1 MKNLFTIMKYH
12 RLESI
17 EKQQEP
23 SHKFAKDI
31 TIEYKSLTRSKFS
44 IQSNTPLLPTYNSG
58 VFFRKIYVL
67 KRKNYRFFKNYD
79 RNLYKIKRNRA
90 RYERARG
97 TFEKIQ
103 FFSK

>member
-1 MKNLFTIMKYH
+1 MKYH

-17 EKQQEP
+17 EKQVEP
-23 SHKFAKDI
+23 SHKFANDL
-31 TIEYKSLTRSKFS
+31 TLEYKSLTRSKFP

-58 VFFRKIYVL
+58 VFFFCKICVL
-67 KRKNYRFFKNYD
+67 KQKKYRFFKNYD
-79 RNLYKIKRNRA
+79 RHLDKIKRNRA
-90 RYERARG
+90 RYERTRG